1 MRCSS
6 NCISRCTFSCRLAT
20 ESCVSGSARP
30 RVAVSAGCPAAAPA
44 TPPHR
49 FRRLLGRSSASLRRA
64 TLAEMAAAAAEAAAT
79 AALTDGAVVAADAVT
94 TAAVLVFCLPTST
107 PWAVSA
113 CLMTF
118 VREKGHGTWLAE
130 VFRKRFFARSRG
142 ALLDLLLELM
152 PGSRE
157 EAPVRFPHS
166 AARNLPQPAG
176 QQRRRGG
183 RTAGA
188 AGIQRNCLTCVGAK
202 FRMAD
207 VASLL
212 NGAWKRNLQCRRFGG
227 GFDLLRASNSVVVIE
242 DAPEAANQPG
252 TRFINWKIGGTEGSA
267 SAWICMQCFEPDPTG
282 CQVLQWTLDG
292 HACHGLFKPQTAAMT
307 LMIDLPSRTVT
318 WTLRVLDRDTLA
330 ICVIEVDGERVP
342 TVEYGHMCRIASAP
356 ELGGAAILT
365 EDPEARGGAESS
377 IAS

>member
-1 MRCSS
+1 M
-6 NCISRCTFSCRLAT
+6 
-20 ESCVSGSARP
+20 
-30 RVAVSAGCPAAAPA
+30 
-44 TPPHR
+44 
-49 FRRLLGRSSASLRRA
+49 LGRSSASLRRA

-176 QQRRRGG
+176 QQRRRAEEG
-183 RTAGA
+183 R
-188 AGIQRNCLTCVGAK
+188 Q
-202 FRMAD
+202 
-207 VASLL
+207 
-212 NGAWKRNLQCRRFGG
+212 
-227 GFDLLRASNSVVVIE
+227 
-242 DAPEAANQPG
+242 
-252 TRFINWKIGGTEGSA
+252 
-267 SAWICMQCFEPDPTG
+267 
-282 CQVLQWTLDG
+282 
-292 HACHGLFKPQTAAMT
+292 
-307 LMIDLPSRTVT
+307 
-318 WTLRVLDRDTLA
+318 
-330 ICVIEVDGERVP
+330 
-342 TVEYGHMCRIASAP
+342 
-356 ELGGAAILT
+356 
-365 EDPEARGGAESS
+365 DPEQLGSNETA
-377 IAS
+377 